1 MRAIQGRSVNDNDIN
16 HTVAIDGVVEVG
28 TSVVLAD
35 VVAHYLVA
43 VQRVVLPL
51 GGAAALGAAQH
62 AAVELLGGVE
72 VVHRKCQMEWSTGSR
87 HLQHCIA
94 GAAAGAANEVDM
106 PHAARQAQACSAL
119 SEGSKEHRRTYVSG
133 LWNECGLLV
142 LSLPG

>member
-51 GGAAALGAAQH
+51 GARATLH
-62 AAVELLGGVE
+62 APEHSTVEILRRVQ
-72 VVHRKCQMEWSTGSR
+72 VVHLR
-87 HLQHCIA
+87 
-94 GAAAGAANEVDM
+94 
-106 PHAARQAQACSAL
+106 
-119 SEGSKEHRRTYVSG
+119 
-133 LWNECGLLV
+133 
-142 LSLPG
+142 